1 VSRRIRVR
9 AQLTRYGHWA
19 QHSGIAQYI
28 RHLDPKRFRASCYY
42 ASDSDD
48 DLPLPGEDRRRRLS
62 EKVRS
67 NGMAWYKLSD
77 LAGEMRAFA
86 ASALGRADIVHFLDA
101 EHGGQ
106 YLPGWFDRFPVRRAK
121 MAVSYH
127 QPPELLP
134 ELVNGE
140 VAARFDRVVVVSP
153 TQRAYFERFMP
164 AEKIVTILH
173 GIDTDF
179 YRPASLAPDG
189 IFRCVSAG
197 HWLRDWGTVR
207 AVAEQFAS
215 RPDVEFHIVTNRETG
230 LEDLSNVHF
239 HRDVPDEKLRA
250 VYQRGDVLLLPLTGS
265 TANNSL
271 LEGLACGLPV
281 VSTDLASVRTYVG
294 QNAALLLPSGDVQG
308 VVDAVETLRADGAL
322 RERLA
327 QGSRARAEELSW
339 QRITRDYEALYRDM
353 LKS

>member
-1 VSRRIRVR
+1 MR

-28 RHLDPKRFRASCYY
+28 RHLDPKRFRADCRY
-42 ASDSDD
+42 ASDSDA
-48 DLPLPGEDRRRRLS
+48 DLPLPGEDRRRRLR
-62 EKVRS
+62 EKVQS

-86 ASALGRADIVHFLDA
+86 ASAVGRADIVHFLDA

-106 YLPGWFDRFPVRRAK
+106 FLPQWFDRFPVRRAK
-121 MAVSYH
+121 LAVSYH

-153 TQRAYFERFMP
+153 TQRAYFEQFMP
-164 AEKIVTILH
+164 AEKVVTILH

-179 YRPASLAPDG
+179 YKPASSTPDG

-197 HWLRDWGTVR
+197 HWLRDWPMVR
-207 AVAEQFAS
+207 AVAERLTSQ
-215 RPDVEFHIVTNRETG
+215 PNVEFHIVTNRETG
-230 LEDLSNVHF
+230 LEHLSNVRF
-239 HRDVPDEKLRA
+239 HRNVPDEELRK
-250 VYQRGDVLLLPLTGS
+250 VYQSGDVLLLPLTGS

-271 LEGLACGLPV
+271 LEGMACGLPV
-281 VSTDLASVRTYVG
+281 VSTNLSSVRTYVG
-294 QNAALLLPSGDVQG
+294 KDAALLKESADVEG
-308 VVDAVETLRADGAL
+308 FVDAVGTLRADRAL
-322 RERLA
+322 REQLA
-327 QGSRARAEELSW
+327 QGARARAEELSW
-339 QRITRDYEALYRDM
+339 QRITREYEALYEDM

>member
-1 VSRRIRVR
+1 MRRRIRVR

-28 RHLDPKRFRASCYY
+28 RHLDPKRFIADCHY
-42 ASDSDD
+42 ASDNDA
-48 DLPLPGEDRRRRLS
+48 DLPLPGEDRRRRLR
-62 EKVRS
+62 EKVQS

-77 LAGEMRAFA
+77 LAGEMRAFG

-106 YLPGWFDRFPVRRAK
+106 FLPQWLDRFPVRRAK
-121 MAVSYH
+121 LAVSYH

-153 TQRAYFERFMP
+153 TQRAYFEQFMP
-164 AEKIVTILH
+164 AEKVVTILH

-179 YRPASLAPDG
+179 YRPGPPAPDG

-197 HWLRDWGTVR
+197 HWLRDWGMVH
-207 AVAEQFAS
+207 AVAAQFAS
-215 RPDVEFHIVTNRETG
+215 RPGVEFHIVTNRETG
-230 LEDLSNVHF
+230 LEGLSNVHF
-239 HRDVPDEKLRA
+239 HRDIPDEALRA
-250 VYQRGDVLLLPLTGS
+250 VYQRGNVLLLPLTGS

-281 VSTDLASVRTYVG
+281 VSTDLPSVRTYVG
-294 QNAALLLPSGDVQG
+294 NDTALLLPSGNVQG
-308 VVDAVETLRADGAL
+308 FVNAVETLRANVAL

-327 QGSRARAEELSW
+327 SGARARAEDLSW
-339 QRITRDYEALYRDM
+339 QRITRQYEALYEDM